1 MNQQDFVSEL
11 SKLRSSSMFLTLKSY
26 LNDASELADYS
37 IVFHMSYKNALE
49 KSIATLNAMSLST
62 DLERLARREVLTSF
76 ENSLVKMASTPIEE
90 IDDAYD
96 RFFDEEGQHI
106 KGVKYHRDTDTLH
119 LYGLVSQKRVL
130 IPGTYKKVNSR
141 PLTIAK
147 KKLTA
152 LTSVG
157 KFRQFKITAS
167 NVDAIKVGKLEL
179 LPPE

>member
-1 MNQQDFVSEL
+1 
-11 SKLRSSSMFLTLKSY
+11 LRSY
-26 LNDASELADYS
+26 LNDSGELADYS

-49 KSIATLNAMSLST
+49 KSIDTLNDMSLST
-62 DLERLARREVLTSF
+62 DLERQARREVVASF
-76 ENSLVKMASTPIEE
+76 ENSLVKMASTPIED

-96 RFFDEEGQHI
+96 RFFDEEGRYI
-106 KGVKYHRDTDTLH
+106 KGVKLHRDTNTLH

-130 IPGTYKKVNSR
+130 IPGTYKKVNSK

-152 LTSVG
+152 LTTCG
-157 KFRQFKITAS
+157 KFRQFRITAS
-167 NVDAIKVGKLEL
+167 KVDSIKVEKLEL